1 MEKYKFNI
9 FPEIGELA
17 GIKHGFL
24 LILIYALISLII
36 VAPIQLVLANFFPDS
51 DGWIM
56 LIAFVL
62 SFGLLLPVGM
72 RIWNSYTFEQGEIP
86 VKDYIIMIPGIFA
99 LSIVVEG
106 MVSLIP
112 MPDSV
117 MEYFARMVQMN
128 LPGFLTVAIAAPILE
143 ELIFRGVILKGFLKK
158 YEPQKAILWS
168 AAIFG
173 VAHLNPWQFVAAF
186 SIGIVIGYMYWKTQS
201 IWPGIFIHFINNS
214 FSFYLGYKAGDINI
228 SFAEFVGGYS
238 NYFML
243 LGISI
248 AICYFVGKYF
258 LNKYNNKISLNY
270 ER

>member
-1 MEKYKFNI
+1 MFMENKKFNI
-9 FPEIGELA
+9 FPEISGLP

-36 VAPIQLVLANFFPDS
+36 VAPIQMVLAKFFPES

-56 LIAFVL
+56 LVAFVI
-62 SFGLLLPVGM
+62 SFGILLPVGM
-72 RIWNSYTFEQGEIP
+72 RIWNSYNFEIANIP
-86 VKDYIIMIPGIFA
+86 LKDYLVMLPGILA

-117 MEYFARMVQMN
+117 MEYFSKMVQMN

-143 ELIFRGVILKGFLKK
+143 ELIFRGIILRGFLKK
-158 YEPQKAILWS
+158 YDPQKAIIFS
-168 AAIFG
+168 AIIFG

-186 SIGIVIGYMYWKTQS
+186 TIGLIIGYMYWKTQS

-214 FSFYLGYKAGDINI
+214 FSFYLGYEAGDINI
-228 SFAEFVGGYS
+228 SFAEFVGGYA

-243 LGISI
+243 LGMSI
-248 AICYFVGKYF
+248 VICFFVGKYF
-258 LNKYNNKISLNY
+258 FNKYNTQTII
-270 ER
+270 